1 MLTLF
6 GSLIGFL
13 GSLVPDFLRLF
24 KDSKDKLHEIKLLQ
38 HQIEWVRITKKLEL
52 EEIQTVND
60 SLESQALYRHA
71 RKTGVK
77 WVDALSGTVRPC
89 ITYAFFFL
97 YAVVKVAQIIAVK
110 NIGYNLGWAQ
120 AITNIWQ
127 PEDQALFAAVMSF
140 WFGQRALSKFHAQ
153 GWR

>member
-1 MLTLF
+1 MLTLL

-13 GSLVPDFLRLF
+13 GSLIPDFLRIF
-24 KDSKDKLHEIKLLQ
+24 KDSKDKIHELKLLQ
-38 HQIEWVRITKKLEL
+38 HQIEWMRITKKLEL
-52 EEIQTVND
+52 EEVQATSE
-60 SLESQALYRHA
+60 SLEAQALYRHA

-97 YAVVKVAQIIAVK
+97 YAAVKVSQIVAVK
-110 NIGYNLGWAQ
+110 NIGYDLGWAQ
-120 AITNIWQ
+120 AITNIWH

-140 WFGQRALSKFHAQ
+140 WFGQRALSKFHPQ